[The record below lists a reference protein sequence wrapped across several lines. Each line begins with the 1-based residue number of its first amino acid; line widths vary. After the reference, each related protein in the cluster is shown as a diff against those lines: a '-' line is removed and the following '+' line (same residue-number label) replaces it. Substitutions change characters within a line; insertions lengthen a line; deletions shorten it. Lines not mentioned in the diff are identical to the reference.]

1 VREMS
6 IRDLTSDP
14 LVCTL
19 SVSHEGLWTFNIRAK
34 QGDSVHVSEHIVTMP
49 AYTRSG
55 QHE

>member
-1 VREMS
+1 MS